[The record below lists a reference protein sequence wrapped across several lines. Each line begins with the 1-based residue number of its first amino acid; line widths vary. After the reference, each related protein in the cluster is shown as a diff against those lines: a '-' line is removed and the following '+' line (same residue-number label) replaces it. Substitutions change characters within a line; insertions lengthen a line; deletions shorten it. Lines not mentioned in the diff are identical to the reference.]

1 MGKTI
6 FLLIVF
12 FSAVFGEFVGS
23 KNPVRNDSVGI
34 PNWNSNQNLKYK
46 KSQNSTSKTAQNL
59 DKNSI
64 NQSNLPKAKIL
75 NPAQKT
81 MNFKKAKKSDEYIF
95 WAQFNS
101 RNQMLSTRIIA
112 LSKAMKK
119 SDESEFEPFCV
130 LRAPRFFKE
139 SELEYF
145 KRNEELL
152 ADCFT
157 RSSFKVLE
165 FSNYALRGA
174 NLRTNITH
182 IPVNFIAVFKGH
194 GATILAKINKD

>member
-6 FLLIVF
+6 CLLIVF
-12 FSAVFGEFVGS
+12 FSIVFGEFVGS
-23 KNPVRNDSVGI
+23 KNPVRNESVGI
-34 PNWNSNQNLKYK
+34 PNWNSSQKYK
-46 KSQNSTSKTAQNL
+46 KSQNYTKKTA
-59 DKNSI
+59 KNTDI
-64 NQSNLPKAKIL
+64 NATNESNLPKAKIL

-81 MNFKKAKKSDEYIF
+81 MNFKKAKKSDEFIF
-95 WAQFNS
+95 WAQFS
-101 RNQMLSTRIIA
+101 THNQMLSTRIIA

-119 SDESEFEPFCV
+119 SDESEFEPFCE
-130 LRAPRFFKE
+130 LKTPRFFKE

-174 NLRTNITH
+174 NLRTNITQ
-182 IPVNFIAVFKGH
+182 IPVNFIAVFKGY